1 MNGLSLIRTLGDIGI
16 RSIAWRAYYEF
27 ARKSGWLKRRYPH
40 RSVDAWNAFDVAPI
54 VDRVQKATG
63 FFIPPN
69 TLAFRSAYQKSFP
82 ELASVLATA
91 ADRIGSGEIEY
102 FSKLHYKFDSLPDW
116 RRNPFTGE
124 FVSDERHWSDLDF
137 YSPRYGDL
145 KFMLEPSRFSFL
157 CVLVRAYRY
166 TGDEKYPAVFWR
178 LFEDWVAK
186 NPPQSGPLW
195 ICGQESALRI
205 IAWCFALYGFGASRM
220 LTAERAAKLIA
231 LITAHADRIQ
241 GTIAYARSQKN
252 NHSLSEAVALWS
264 VGLLFPEVEQ
274 AARWR
279 EHGRRLLEKEAQR
292 QIYDDGSYVQ
302 HSVNYHRLMLHLLL
316 WAIRLGEANN
326 QSLSRELY
334 RRFDLATQFLYQ
346 ITDVETGLAPNYGAN
361 DGALLMRLNQCDYT
375 DFRPALQA
383 SHYLLRKQFL
393 FAHGPWDEDLLWF
406 FGLSPI
412 EGESTQINGLCADAA
427 GSEQIAIRAS
437 STSFPVGGYYVIR
450 GQRSWAFV
458 RCAHY
463 KDRPGQADQLHFDL
477 WWRGT
482 NIACDAG
489 TYLYNSEPPWDN
501 ALAITSVHNTVAVD
515 GKDQMKRGGRFLW
528 LDWAQG
534 ALRFQAHSD
543 NGPIE
548 YWEGEHDGYRRLKPP
563 VRHRRA
569 IVRVGDHWLVLDR
582 LTSMAEHEYRLHWLL
597 MDGPHQWVESEKRL
611 TLKSPTGSYHVQVA
625 SSANESVGSIVRAD
639 KSSPRGWR
647 ARYYS
652 YREPALSLDLRT
664 RASSVLFWTVLGPEP
679 CEITASDDALQLIG
693 DGWQARASLTMDDR
707 GGSLVGSVRLYG
719 AIEDRLEIG

>member
-16 RSIAWRAYYEF
+16 KSIAWRAYYEF
-27 ARKSGWLKRRYPH
+27 ARKSGWLKRRYPL
-40 RSVDAWNAFDVAPI
+40 RSVDAWNTFDVEPI
-54 VDRVQKATG
+54 VDRVKKATG

-69 TLAFRSAYQKSFP
+69 SLPFRSAYQNSFP
-82 ELASVLATA
+82 ELASVLARA
-91 ADRIGSGEIEY
+91 ADRVGSGEIEY
-102 FSKLHYKFDSLPDW
+102 FSKLNHKFDSLPDW

-124 FVSDERHWSDLDF
+124 FVTDERHWSDLEF

-231 LITAHADRIQ
+231 VITAHADRIQ

-252 NHSLSEAVALWS
+252 NHSLSEAVGLWT

-274 AARWR
+274 AGRWR
-279 EHGRRLLEKEAQR
+279 DHGRRLLEEEVQR

-302 HSVNYHRLMLHLLL
+302 HSVNYHRLILHLLI

-326 QSLSRELY
+326 QPLSPELY
-334 RRFDLATQFLYQ
+334 RRFDLATQFLYE

-361 DGALLMRLNQCDYT
+361 DGALLLQLNQCDYT

-383 SHYLLRKQFL
+383 SYYLLRKQFL
-393 FAHGPWDEDLLWF
+393 FAHGPWDEDVLWF

-412 EGESTQINGLCADAA
+412 EGESTQINGLCADAV
-427 GSEQIAIRAS
+427 GSEEIAIS
-437 STSFPVGGYYVIR
+437 SASFPVGGYYVIR
-450 GQRSWAFV
+450 GPRSWAFV

-477 WWRGT
+477 WWRGS

-501 ALAITSVHNTVAVD
+501 GLAVTSVHNTVTVD

-534 ALRFQAHSD
+534 AVRFQAHSVD
-543 NGPIE
+543 GQIE
-548 YWEGEHDGYRRLKPP
+548 YWEGEHDGYHRLKPP

-569 IVRVGDHWLVLDR
+569 VVRLDDHWLVLDR
-582 LTSMAEHEYRLHWLL
+582 LTSTAEHEYSLHWLL
-597 MDGPHQWVESEKRL
+597 MDAPQEWVESEKRL
-611 TLKSPTGSYHVQVA
+611 TLKTPTGFYHVQVA

-639 KSSPRGWR
+639 KSSTRGWR
-647 ARYYS
+647 APYYS
-652 YREPALSLDLRT
+652 YREPALSLHLTT
-664 RASSVLFWTVLGPEP
+664 RASVVRFWTVFGPEP
-679 CEITASDDALQLIG
+679 CEVTSSEEAIQLRG
-693 DGWQARASLTMDDR
+693 DRWHANASLTMDER
-707 GGSLVGSVRLYG
+707 GGSLASKVILSG
-719 AIEDRLEIG
+719 AIQDQLEIG

>member
-27 ARKSGWLKRRYPH
+27 TRKSGWLKHRYPH
-40 RSVDAWNAFDVAPI
+40 SSVRTWNTFDVDPI
-54 VDRVQKATG
+54 VDRVQKGTG

-69 TLAFRSAYQKSFP
+69 TLSFRSAYQDLFP
-82 ELASVLATA
+82 ELASVLARA

-102 FSKLHYKFDSLPDW
+102 FSKLPYKFDSLPDW

-124 FVSDERHWSDLDF
+124 SISDEKHWSDLKF

-178 LFEDWVAK
+178 LFEDWIAK

-205 IAWCFALYGFGASRM
+205 IAWCFALYGFGASST
-220 LTAERAAKLIA
+220 LTVERAAKLIA
-231 LITAHADRIQ
+231 VITAHADRIQ

-252 NHSLSEAVALWS
+252 NHSLSEAVGLWT

-274 AARWR
+274 ADDWR
-279 EHGRRLLEKEAQR
+279 DHGRRLLEEEAQR

-316 WAIRLGEANN
+316 WGIRLGEANG

-334 RRFDLATQFLYQ
+334 RKFDVATQFLYQ

-361 DGALLMRLNQCDYT
+361 DGALLLRLNQCDYT

-383 SHYLLRKQFL
+383 SHYLVHKQVL
-393 FAHGPWDEDLLWF
+393 FARGPWDEDLLWF
-406 FGLSPI
+406 FGLAPVERELAQISGLRGDVGGSGDVAI
-412 EGESTQINGLCADAA
+412 E
-427 GSEQIAIRAS
+427 AS
-437 STSFPVGGYYVIR
+437 FASFPVGGYYVIR
-450 GQRSWAFV
+450 GQNSWAFV
-458 RCAHY
+458 RCARY

-477 WWRGT
+477 WWRGS

-489 TYLYNSEPPWDN
+489 SYLYNSEPPWDN
-501 ALAITSVHNTVAVD
+501 GLAVTSVHNTVTVD
-515 GKDQMKRGGRFLW
+515 GRDQMKRGGRFLW

-534 ALRFQAHSD
+534 ALRFQGHSENAQLD
-543 NGPIE
+543 
-548 YWEGEHDGYRRLKPP
+548 YWEGEHDGYHRLKPP

-569 IVRVGDHWLVLDR
+569 IVRMGDHWLVLDR
-582 LTSMAEHEYRLHWLL
+582 LTSTAEHEYRLHWLL
-597 MDGPHQWVESEKRL
+597 MDAPYRWDEGEKRL
-611 TLKSPTGSYHVQVA
+611 RLNTPEGSYCVQIA
-625 SSANESVGSIVRAD
+625 SLSKESVSTVVRAD
-639 KSSPRGWR
+639 ESSPRGWR
-647 ARYYS
+647 APYYN
-652 YREPALSLDLRT
+652 YREAALSLDLKT
-664 RASSVLFWTVLGPEP
+664 RANSVQFWTVLGPEP
-679 CEITASDDALQLIG
+679 CEITANG
-693 DGWQARASLTMDDR
+693 DGLRLVGNGWQARTSLAMDDS
-707 GGSLVGSVRLYG
+707 GGSLVRSVRLFG
-719 AIEDRLEIG
+719 ATQDELEIV